1 MEVLHLDWKDTLNL
15 PKTDFPMKGNL
26 PNREPEFISLWERIN
41 IYQKLREERK
51 NCEKYILHD
60 GPPYANGHI
69 HIGHALNKILKDIL
83 VKYESMKGKDAPFI
97 PGWDC
102 HGLPIEQQ
110 VEKEL
115 KKQKKRKE
123 DIPKPEFRK
132 LCREYAAKF
141 VEIQKEEFKRLGII
155 GNWEKPYLTMRP
167 SYQAQEIRE
176 LGRIFNKG
184 VAYRGKKPVY
194 WCIYDKT
201 AEAEAEV
208 EYADKKDPSVY
219 VAFKLLESPFNISKE
234 TYAVIWT
241 TTPWTLPANLGIMVN
256 PEFDY
261 VFLDAGDKV
270 YIVAKE
276 LLENFK
282 EKTGI
287 EGNVIKEV
295 KGKEL
300 EFLEYKH
307 PFIDRVSKIYLSEF
321 VELGTGTGLVHMAP
335 GHGQE
340 DYIIGQRYG
349 VEPFAPVDDEGKF
362 TKQAPEFIQGLRVF
376 DANEKIIEKLKEIG
390 VLLHYEI
397 IKHSYPHCWRCKNP
411 VIFRATPQWF
421 IGIDAVL
428 ENGATLRGES
438 LKEIE
443 RVKWIPSWGEN
454 RIKSMVENRPDWCI
468 SRQRVWGV
476 PIAVFYCEKCDNI
489 ADEPEIFEHIANLVE
504 NYEYGADIW
513 FEKDAKELLP
523 EGYKCKKCGS
533 TKFKKE
539 EDILDVWFDSG
550 VSHAS
555 VLKTG
560 FWEELKWPADM
571 YLEGSDQHRGWFQ
584 SSLLES
590 VASYGRAPY
599 DNVLTHGF
607 TLDEKGKK
615 MSKSAGNVVPPEKII
630 KQYGADILRLWVV
643 TEDYTEDIKIGFN
656 LIKRVADDYRKI
668 RNTFRYF
675 LGNLYD
681 FNPEKDKVPYENML
695 EIDKWMISKLQ
706 DIIGKSHNYYSRY
719 TFYKIYHAIK
729 QFVIVDLSAIYLDI
743 LKDRLYVYA
752 PDSIERRSAQTV
764 LWELLNALVKIFAP
778 ILSFT
783 AEEIWQK
790 VREFAPH
797 VKESI
802 HLELMP
808 EVRLEYVNKKLENIY
823 DNLLKIRDDVLK
835 ALEDARQKDII
846 RHPYEAKVILKL
858 PDEYRKLVQERI
870 DWIKFFFTVSQV
882 EISENPK
889 GDVII
894 NGEKIENAIVA
905 VSQAE
910 GEKCPRCWIYD
921 ISVGKDGIPVCER
934 CFTQLKKMNI
944 DISKIGEINE

>member
-1 MEVLHLDWKDTLNL
+1 MDWKDTLNL
-15 PKTDFPMKGNL
+15 PKTEFPMKGNL
-26 PNREPEFISLWERIN
+26 PKREPEILSLWNKIN
-41 IYQKLREERK
+41 LYDKLREERQGQP
-51 NCEKYILHD
+51 KYILHD

-69 HIGHALNKILKDIL
+69 HVGHALNKIIKDIL
-83 VKYESMKGKDAPFI
+83 VKFESMQGKDAPFV

-102 HGLPIEQQ
+102 HGLPIERE

-123 DIPKPEFRK
+123 DLPKAEFRR
-132 LCREYAAKF
+132 LCREYASKF
-141 VEIQKEEFKRLGII
+141 VNIQREEFKRLGVI
-155 GNWEKPYLTMRP
+155 GNWEKPYLTMYP

-176 LGRIFNKG
+176 LGRVFQKG

-208 EYADKKDPSVY
+208 EYREKKDPAIY
-219 VAFKLLESPFNISKE
+219 VAFELIDNPFGLEGKIYP
-234 TYAVIWT
+234 VIWT

-256 PEFDY
+256 PDFDY
-261 VFLDAGDKV
+261 VFFKANDGKI

-276 LLENFK
+276 LLGSFK
-282 EKTGI
+282 EKTNLDG
-287 EGNVIKEV
+287 GVVKEV
-295 KGKEL
+295 KGREL

-307 PFIDRVSKIYLSEF
+307 PFIDRISKIYLSEF

-349 VEPFAPVDDEGKF
+349 VEPFSPVDDEGRF
-362 TKQAPEFIQGLRVF
+362 TKQAPEWLWGVRVF
-376 DANEKIIEKLKEIG
+376 DANDLIIQKLEEVG
-390 VLLHYEI
+390 ALLHKET

-421 IGIDAVL
+421 ISMDAVL
-428 ENGATLRGES
+428 ENGDTLRGEA

-443 RVKWIPSWGEN
+443 RVKWIPEWGQN

-476 PIAVFYCEKCDNI
+476 PIAVFYCQDCDTI
-489 ADEPEIFEHIANLVE
+489 VSEPEIFERIANMVK
-504 NYEYGADIW
+504 NYEYGADLW
-513 FEKDAKELLP
+513 FEKSVEELLP
-523 EGYKCKKCGS
+523 EGYKCANCGS
-533 TKFKKE
+533 TNFKKE

-550 VSHAS
+550 VSHAA
-555 VLKTG
+555 VLKSG
-560 FWEELKWPADM
+560 VWPELRWPADM

-599 DNVLTHGF
+599 DSVLTHGF
-607 TLDEKGKK
+607 TVDEKGRK
-615 MSKSAGNVVPPEKII
+615 MSKSEGNVVAPEKII

-643 TEDYTEDIKIGFN
+643 TEDYTIDIKLGPQI
-656 LIKRVADDYRKI
+656 LKRVADDYRKI

-681 FNPEKDKVPYENML
+681 FNPETDKVKYEDLL
-695 EIDKWMISKLQ
+695 EIDRWILSRTQSILEQSLKA
-706 DIIGKSHNYYSRY
+706 YSDY
-719 TFYKIYHAIK
+719 TFYKIYHIVK
-729 QFVIVDLSAIYLDI
+729 NFFIVDLSAIYLDI

-752 PDSIERRSAQTV
+752 PNSKERRSAQTV
-764 LWELLNALVKIFAP
+764 LWELLTTFTKLLAP

-783 AEEIWQK
+783 TEEVWQH
-790 VREFAPH
+790 VRKFAPN

-808 EVRLEYVNKKLENIY
+808 QPNPALKDEKLEEIYKKLLEV
-823 DNLLKIRDDVLK
+823 RDDVLK
-835 ALEDARQKDII
+835 ALEEARKQDII
-846 RHPYEAKVILKL
+846 RHPYEAKVVLKL
-858 PDEYRKLVQERI
+858 PEEYLSLIKERE

-882 EISENPK
+882 ELIEDENIDA
-889 GDVII
+889 DVVIE
-894 NGEKIENAIVA
+894 GEKVQGAKVG
-905 VSQAE
+905 VKRAE

-921 ISVGKDGIPVCER
+921 TSVGKNGQPVCDR
-934 CFTQLKKMNI
+934 CKEQLEVMGI
-944 DISKIGEINE
+944 DYASITE

>member
-1 MEVLHLDWKDTLNL
+1 MEWKDTLNL
-15 PKTDFPMKGNL
+15 PKTQFPMKGNL
-26 PNREPEFISLWERIN
+26 PNKEPEYLKRWEEIDL
-41 IYQKLREERK
+41 YKKLREERK
-51 NCEKYILHD
+51 GKDKYILHD

-83 VKYESMKGKDAPFI
+83 VKYASMRGYDAPFV

-123 DIPKPEFRK
+123 DLSKAEFRR
-132 LCREYAAKF
+132 LCRDYASKF
-141 VEIQKEEFKRLGII
+141 VEIQKEEFKRLGVI

-176 LGRIFNKG
+176 LGKIFKRG

-208 EYADKKDPSVY
+208 EYADKKDPSIY
-219 VAFKLLESPFNISKE
+219 VAFELVEPPFGLDKK

-241 TTPWTLPANLGIMVN
+241 TTPWTLPANLGVMVN
-256 PEFDY
+256 PDFDY
-261 VFLDAGDKV
+261 VFFDTGDKI

-282 EKTGI
+282 EKI
-287 EGNVIKEV
+287 SVEGNVVKEV
-295 KGKEL
+295 KGREL
-300 EFLEYKH
+300 EFLEYRH

-340 DYIIGQRYG
+340 DYVIGQRYG
-349 VEPFAPVDDEGKF
+349 VEPFAPVDDEGRF
-362 TKQAPEFIQGLRVF
+362 TKEAPEFIQGLRVF
-376 DANEKIIEKLKEIG
+376 DANEPIIEKIQEVG
-390 VLLHYEI
+390 ALLHKEV

-421 IGIDAVL
+421 ISMDYVL
-428 ENGATLRGES
+428 ENGNTLRGEAV
-438 LKEIE
+438 KEIE
-443 RVKWIPSWGEN
+443 RVKWIPQWGQN

-468 SRQRVWGV
+468 SRQRSWGV
-476 PIAVFYCEKCDNI
+476 PIAVFYCKNCDYI
-489 ADEPEIFEHIANLVE
+489 VEEEEVFEHVAKLVE
-504 NYEYGADIW
+504 SYEYGADIW

-523 EGYKCKKCGS
+523 EGYKCPKCGS
-533 TKFKKE
+533 TDFEKE

-560 FWEELKWPADM
+560 FWDELRWPADM

-584 SSLLES
+584 SSLLEG
-590 VASYGRAPY
+590 VASYDRAPY
-599 DNVLTHGF
+599 ESVLTHGF
-607 TLDEKGKK
+607 ILDEKGRK
-615 MSKSAGNVVPPEKII
+615 MSKSLGNVIAPEKVI
-630 KQYGADILRLWVV
+630 KMYGADIIRLWVV
-643 TEDYTEDIKIGFN
+643 SEDYTEDIKIGMN
-656 LIKRVADDYRKI
+656 LLKSIADDYKKI

-681 FNPEKDKVPYENML
+681 FNPEKDSVSYNDML
-695 EIDKWMISKLQ
+695 EIDRWMLSKLQ
-706 DIIGKSHNYYSRY
+706 KLIDLAHASYSNHRFHK
-719 TFYKIYHAIK
+719 FYHEIK
-729 QFVIVDLSAIYLDI
+729 RFIIVDLSAIYLDI

-752 PDSIERRSAQTV
+752 PDSLERRSAQTV
-764 LWELLNALVKIFAP
+764 LYHLLDSMTKLLAP

-783 AEEIWQK
+783 AEEIWDYVKQIN
-790 VREFAPH
+790 PS

-802 HLELMP
+802 HLEEMP
-808 EVRLEYVNKKLENIY
+808 LVNEDFIDNDLEEIYKKL
-823 DNLLKIRDDVLK
+823 LSLRDDVLK
-835 ALEDARQKDII
+835 ALEEARKAGLIK
-846 RHPYEAKVILKL
+846 HPYEARVLLAL
-858 PDEYRKLVQERI
+858 PEEYRKLVEERF
-870 DWIKFFFTVSQV
+870 DWIKYFFTVSQV
-882 EISENPK
+882 ELVDKPE
-889 GDVII
+889 GDVCIQ
-894 NGEKIENAIVA
+894 GEKVEGSSIGVTFAK
-905 VSQAE
+905 

-921 ISVGKDGIPVCER
+921 ESVGREGQPICDR
-934 CFTQLKKMNI
+934 CMTQIKKMGVNL
-944 DISKIGEINE
+944 SEVEK

>member
-1 MEVLHLDWKDTLNL
+1 MDWKDTLNL
-15 PKTDFPMKGNL
+15 PKTEFPMKGNL
-26 PNREPEFISLWERIN
+26 PNKEPNILAKWEELK
-41 IYQKLREERK
+41 IYDKLRDERK
-51 NCEKYILHD
+51 NSPKYILHD

-83 VKYESMKGKDAPFI
+83 VKYESMQGKDAPFV

-115 KKQKKRKE
+115 KKKKIKKE
-123 DIPKPEFRK
+123 ELSKSEFRK
-132 LCREYAAKF
+132 LCRDYAARF
-141 VEIQKEEFKRLGII
+141 VDIQKEEFKRLGII

-176 LGRIFNKG
+176 LGKIFKEG

-219 VAFKLLESPFNISKE
+219 VKFKLVENPFDIQKDV
-234 TYAVIWT
+234 YAVIWT

-261 VFLDAGDKV
+261 VFLDAGEKGV
-270 YIVAKE
+270 LIVAKE
-276 LLENFK
+276 LLEDFK
-282 EKTGI
+282 ERT
-287 EGNVIKEV
+287 ETDGNILKEV
-295 KGKEL
+295 KGREL
-300 EFLEYKH
+300 EFLEYYH
-307 PFIDRVSKIYLSEF
+307 PFIDRISKIYLSEF

-349 VEPFAPVDDEGKF
+349 VEAFAPVDDAGRF
-362 TKQAPEFIQGLRVF
+362 TDEVPEWLRGLRVF
-376 DANEKIIEKLKEIG
+376 DANEVIIEKLKENG
-390 VLLHYEI
+390 ALLHYEVV
-397 IKHSYPHCWRCKNP
+397 KHSYPHCWRCKNP

-421 IGIDAVL
+421 ISMDAIL
-428 ENGATLRGES
+428 KNGNTLRGEAV
-438 LKEIE
+438 KEIE
-443 RVKWIPSWGEN
+443 RVQWIPEWGEN

-468 SRQRVWGV
+468 SRQRSWGV
-476 PIAVFYCEKCDNI
+476 PIAVFYCNSCGKIID
-489 ADEPEIFEHIANLVE
+489 DEQVFSHVANLVE
-504 NYEYGADIW
+504 NNEYGADIW
-513 FEKDAKELLP
+513 FEKEPKDLLP
-523 EGYKCKKCGS
+523 EGYKCPQCGG
-533 TKFKKE
+533 TDFKKE

-560 FWEELKWPADM
+560 FWEELRWPADM

-599 DNVLTHGF
+599 NSVLTHGF
-607 TLDEKGKK
+607 TLDEKGRK
-615 MSKSAGNVVPPEKII
+615 MSKSAGNVIPPDKVI

-643 TEDYTEDIKIGFN
+643 SEDYTIDIKIGMN
-656 LIKRVADDYRKI
+656 LLKAIADDYRKI

-681 FNPEKDKVPYENML
+681 FNPEKDKVEYNNLL
-695 EIDKWMISKLQ
+695 EIDKWMLSKLQ
-706 DIIGKSHNYYSRY
+706 HIIESSHNAYNDHR
-719 TFYKIYHAIK
+719 FHRIYHTIK
-729 QFVIVDLSAIYLDI
+729 AFMIVDLSAIYLDI

-752 PDSIERRSAQTV
+752 PDSLERRSAQTV
-764 LWELLNALVKIFAP
+764 LYELLISLTKILAP

-783 AEEIWQK
+783 TEEIWEY
-790 VREFAPH
+790 VRKINPD

-802 HLELMP
+802 HLEEMP
-808 EVRLEYVNKKLENIY
+808 VSDVDYINKELEETYKK
-823 DNLLKIRDDVLK
+823 LLKIRNEILK
-835 ALEDARQKDII
+835 ALEEARKKDII
-846 RHPYEAKVILKL
+846 RHPYEAKVVLKL
-858 PDEYRKLVQERI
+858 PPEYRNLVESRI

-882 EISENPK
+882 EIVDEVDTASLDVVLKSE
-889 GDVII
+889 
-894 NGEKIENAIVA
+894 EIEDLVVG
-905 VSQAE
+905 VSHAE

-921 ISVGKDGIPVCER
+921 ISVGKNGQPVCDR
-934 CFTQLKKMNI
+934 CFEQLQKMNI
-944 DISKIGEINE
+944 KISDIEETK